1 LSAKNFGVELR
12 RLGVAKKRFTE
23 GYRYALGLV
32 YRGGQ
37 EDPPADGEEGVV

>member
-1 LSAKNFGVELR
+1 LNAKNFGVELR
-12 RLGVAKKRFTE
+12 RLEVVKKRFTE

-37 EDPPADGEEGVV
+37 EEPPPDDEEGVV